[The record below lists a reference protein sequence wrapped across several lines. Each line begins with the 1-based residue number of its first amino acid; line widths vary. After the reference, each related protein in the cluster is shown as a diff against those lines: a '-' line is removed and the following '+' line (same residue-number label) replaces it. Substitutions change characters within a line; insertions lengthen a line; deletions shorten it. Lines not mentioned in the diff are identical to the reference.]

1 MMKFIVIISVV
12 LVITLYLMFYYPSY
26 EITKQI
32 PAVCTGKWMD
42 THRNHPIQF
51 ITGFRAPNNQILEFH
66 DSDCFLNENVRSGD
80 KYLLDVNICVRGNR
94 VSYRISN
101 IHNLNS

>member
-12 LVITLYLMFYYPSY
+12 LVVIIYLMFYYPSY

-32 PAVCTGKWMD
+32 SAVCTGKWMN
-42 THRNHPIQF
+42 THNHPIQL

-66 DSDCFLNENVRSGD
+66 NSDCFLNENVRSGD
-80 KYLLDVNICVRGNR
+80 TYLLDVNICVRGNR
-94 VSYRISN
+94 VYYHVSN
-101 IHNLNS
+101 IHNLCS

>member
-1 MMKFIVIISVV
+1 MMKFIVIISSV
-12 LVITLYLMFYYPSY
+12 LVVILYLMFYYPSY

-66 DSDCFLNENVRSGD
+66 NSDCFLNENVRSGN
-80 KYLLDVNICVRGNR
+80 KYLLDVTYSDIEYQ
-94 VSYRISN
+94 SFLL
-101 IHNLNS
+101 H

>member
-1 MMKFIVIISVV
+1 MMKFILIISIV
-12 LVITLYLMFYYPSY
+12 LIITLYLMFYYPSY

-42 THRNHPIQF
+42 THRNHPIQL

-80 KYLLDVNICVRGNR
+80 TYLLDVNICVRGNR
-94 VSYRISN
+94 VSYHVSN

>member
-1 MMKFIVIISVV
+1 MMKFIVIISSV
-12 LVITLYLMFYYPSY
+12 LVVIIYLMFYYPSY

-42 THRNHPIQF
+42 THRNHPIQL

-66 DSDCFLNENVRSGD
+66 NSDCFLNENVRSGD
-80 KYLLDVNICVRGNR
+80 TYLLDVNICVRGNR
-94 VSYRISN
+94 ISYHVSN
-101 IHNLNS
+101 IHNLYS

>member
-1 MMKFIVIISVV
+1 MMKFIVIISSV
-12 LVITLYLMFYYPSY
+12 LVVIIYLMFYYPSY

-42 THRNHPIQF
+42 THRNHPIQL

-66 DSDCFLNENVRSGD
+66 NSDCFLNENVRSGD
-80 KYLLDVNICVRGNR
+80 TYLLDVNICVRGNR
-94 VSYRISN
+94 VSYHVSN
-101 IHNLNS
+101 IHNLYS

>member
-1 MMKFIVIISVV
+1 MMKFILIISIV

-42 THRNHPIQF
+42 THRNHPIQL

-66 DSDCFLNENVRSGD
+66 DSDCFLNENVKSGD

-94 VSYRISN
+94 VSYHILN
-101 IHNLNS
+101 IHNLYS

>member
-12 LVITLYLMFYYPSY
+12 LVVIIYLMFYYPSY

-32 PAVCTGKWMD
+32 SAVCTGKWID
-42 THRNHPIQF
+42 AHRNHPVQL
-51 ITGFRAPNNQILEFH
+51 ITSFRAPNNQILEFH
-66 DSDCFLNENVRSGD
+66 NSDCFLNENVRSGNT
-80 KYLLDVNICVRGNR
+80 YLLDVNICVRGNR

>member
-1 MMKFIVIISVV
+1 MMKFILIISIV

-32 PAVCTGKWMD
+32 PAVCTGKWID
-42 THRNHPIQF
+42 AHRNHPVQL
-51 ITGFRAPNNQILEFH
+51 ITSFRAPNNQILEFH
-66 DSDCFLNENVRSGD
+66 NSDCFLNENVRSGD
-80 KYLLDVNICVRGNR
+80 TYLLDINICVRGNR

>member
-12 LVITLYLMFYYPSY
+12 LVVIIYLMFYYPSY

-42 THRNHPIQF
+42 THRNHPIQL

-66 DSDCFLNENVRSGD
+66 DSDCFLNENVKSGD

>member
-1 MMKFIVIISVV
+1 MMKFIVIISSV
-12 LVITLYLMFYYPSY
+12 LVIIIYLMFYYPSY

-66 DSDCFLNENVRSGD
+66 NSDCFLNENVRSGD
-80 KYLLDVNICVRGNR
+80 TYLLDVNICVRGNR
-94 VSYRISN
+94 VSYHISN
-101 IHNLNS
+101 IHNLYS

>member
-12 LVITLYLMFYYPSY
+12 LVVIIYLMFYYPSY

-32 PAVCTGKWMD
+32 SAVCTGKWMD

-66 DSDCFLNENVRSGD
+66 NSDCFLNENVRSGD
-80 KYLLDVNICVRGNR
+80 TYLLDVNICVRGNR
-94 VSYRISN
+94 VSYHISN
-101 IHNLNS
+101 IHNLYS

>member
-1 MMKFIVIISVV
+1 MMKFILIMSIV
-12 LVITLYLMFYYPSY
+12 LVVILYLMFYYPSY

-42 THRNHPIQF
+42 THRNHPIQL

-66 DSDCFLNENVRSGD
+66 NSNCFVTYSDIEYQSFL
-80 KYLLDVNICVRGNR
+80 L
-94 VSYRISN
+94 
-101 IHNLNS
+101 H

>member
-1 MMKFIVIISVV
+1 MMKFIVIISSV
-12 LVITLYLMFYYPSY
+12 LVIIIYLMFYYPSY

-42 THRNHPIQF
+42 THRNHPIQL

-66 DSDCFLNENVRSGD
+66 NSDCFLNENVRSGD
-80 KYLLDVNICVRGNR
+80 TYLLDVNICVRGNR
-94 VSYRISN
+94 VSYHISN
-101 IHNLNS
+101 IHNIYS

>member
-1 MMKFIVIISVV
+1 MMKFIVIISSV
-12 LVITLYLMFYYPSY
+12 LVVILYLMFYYPSY

-42 THRNHPIQF
+42 THRNHPIQL

-66 DSDCFLNENVRSGD
+66 NSDCFLNENVRSGD
-80 KYLLDVNICVRGNR
+80 TYLLDVTYSDIEYQ
-94 VSYRISN
+94 SFLL
-101 IHNLNS
+101 H

>member
-66 DSDCFLNENVRSGD
+66 NSDCFLNENVKSGD
-80 KYLLDVNICVRGNR
+80 TYLLDVNICVRGNR
-94 VSYRISN
+94 VSYHVSN
-101 IHNLNS
+101 IHNLYS

>member
-42 THRNHPIQF
+42 AHRNHPVQL
-51 ITGFRAPNNQILEFH
+51 ITSFRAPNNQILEFH
-66 DSDCFLNENVRSGD
+66 NSDCFLNENVRSGD
-80 KYLLDVNICVRGNR
+80 TYLLDVNICVRGNR

>member
-1 MMKFIVIISVV
+1 MKFILIISIV

-42 THRNHPIQF
+42 THRNHPIQL

-66 DSDCFLNENVRSGD
+66 DSDCFLNENVKSGD

-94 VSYRISN
+94 VSYRILN
-101 IHNLNS
+101 IHNLYS

>member
-12 LVITLYLMFYYPSY
+12 LVIILYLMFYYPSY

-42 THRNHPIQF
+42 THRNHPIQL

-66 DSDCFLNENVRSGD
+66 DSDCFLNENVKSGD
-80 KYLLDVNICVRGNR
+80 TYLLDINICVRGNR
-94 VSYRISN
+94 VSYRILN